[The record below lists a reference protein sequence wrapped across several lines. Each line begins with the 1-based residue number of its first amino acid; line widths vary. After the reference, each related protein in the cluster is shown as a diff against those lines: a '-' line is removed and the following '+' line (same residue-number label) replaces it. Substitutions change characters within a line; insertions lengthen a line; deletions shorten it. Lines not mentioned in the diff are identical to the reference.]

1 MVGSADSGWNV
12 AAQHGFDEAS
22 EPGRLIAKAA
32 VEAALDDVARSRSPR
47 LVRGEH
53 SVGSSEWSILPLAY
67 GREVIGL
74 FVLDRESAEGGFLKV
89 QDAQLLA
96 ELTASALKN
105 AQLFE
110 AVRSSRARYADLY
123 DNAPDLYQTIDQ
135 NGDILDCNR
144 TQSELLGFAK
154 SELVG
159 RSFASLLSDE
169 SAPVWLT
176 LSRALHRNGRV
187 RDASLSLGRKNG
199 ESLEVLLNA
208 SVMYDE
214 EANPIGARVVMR
226 DVTELKALEYQLR
239 QSQKLEVVGTLVG
252 GVAHDFNNILGG
264 ILGYASLL
272 KQRLGGS
279 PEASKYVETI
289 ERSAQ
294 RGAELAAKL
303 LSAAK
308 QSPAPSGP
316 VDVNDLVD
324 ETLELLERTFYKKVR
339 IRKRLDPAVRP
350 LIADAGQLQQ
360 VILNLCVNARD
371 AMPEGGVLTVE
382 TKVSKEDAK
391 LRLSV
396 EDTGMGMEPSTM
408 ERLFEPFFS
417 TKGEEG
423 TGLGLAVVYGIV
435 KSHGGD
441 VGWRHEVP
449 PGEGASYA

>member
-1 MVGSADSGWNV
+1 
-12 AAQHGFDEAS
+12 
-22 EPGRLIAKAA
+22 
-32 VEAALDDVARSRSPR
+32 
-47 LVRGEH
+47 
-53 SVGSSEWSILPLAY
+53 
-67 GREVIGL
+67 
-74 FVLDRESAEGGFLKV
+74 
-89 QDAQLLA
+89 
-96 ELTASALKN
+96 
-105 AQLFE
+105 
-110 AVRSSRARYADLY
+110 
-123 DNAPDLYQTIDQ
+123 
-135 NGDILDCNR
+135 
-144 TQSELLGFAK
+144 
-154 SELVG
+154 
-159 RSFASLLSDE
+159 
-169 SAPVWLT
+169 
-176 LSRALHRNGRV
+176 
-187 RDASLSLGRKNG
+187 
-199 ESLEVLLNA
+199 
-208 SVMYDE
+208 
-214 EANPIGARVVMR
+214 MR

-441 VGWRHEVP
+441 VRVKSSQGKGARFDIFLPIKWAEERAAGEPQPEPIEGSGELILLVDDELVLRQLGKEILEGYGYRVEAVSSGQEAVAFLRSADENVSLVILDLVMPGLDGVETYRRLRAIDAEVP
-449 PGEGASYA
+449 VLLSSGLTAEETVQQVLRKGASGFIAKPYAIRDLTQAVSMALKGDSPRIVH